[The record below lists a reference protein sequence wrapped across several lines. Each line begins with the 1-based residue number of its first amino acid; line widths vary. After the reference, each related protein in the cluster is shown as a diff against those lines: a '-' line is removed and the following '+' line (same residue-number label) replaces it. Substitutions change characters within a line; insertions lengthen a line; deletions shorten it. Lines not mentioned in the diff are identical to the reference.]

1 MGGDEARLG
10 TAVIAAE
17 VLALLCCPQTRQ
29 PLGVASPEIV
39 ARLEALRVAGNLRDQ
54 AGNLCAEPIVGGLVR
69 ADGQR
74 FFPIRGGIPVLL
86 DSESVALPAM
96 TS

>member
-1 MGGDEARLG
+1 MGGDEALPG
-10 TAVIAAE
+10 TVIAAE
-17 VLALLCCPQTRQ
+17 VMALLCCPQTRQ
-29 PLGVASPEIV
+29 PLAVASREVI
-39 ARLEALRVAGNLRDQ
+39 ARLEALRMAGELRDQ
-54 AGNLCAEPIVGGLVR
+54 SGNPCAEPIVAGLVR

>member
-1 MGGDEARLG
+1 MGGDEALPVP
-10 TAVIAAE
+10 VIAE
-17 VLALLCCPQTRQ
+17 QVLALLCCPQTRQ
-29 PLGVASPEIV
+29 PLAAASPEII
-39 ARLEALRVAGNLRDQ
+39 AHLETLRVAGNLRDQ
-54 AGNLCAEPIVGGLVR
+54 AGNPCAGPIAAGLVR

-74 FFPIRGGIPVLL
+74 FFPIRSGIPVLL